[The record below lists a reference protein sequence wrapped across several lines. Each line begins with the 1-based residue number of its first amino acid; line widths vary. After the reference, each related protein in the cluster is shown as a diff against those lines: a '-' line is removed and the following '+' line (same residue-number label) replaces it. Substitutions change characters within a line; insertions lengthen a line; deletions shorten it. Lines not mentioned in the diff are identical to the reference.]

1 MSPEQP
7 AGCVVLWGGGADHL
21 GVNVGLG
28 DTCPVNF
35 ELYYD
40 GRISGTV
47 VGPDGQPMSGSIA
60 AFYAGPEKLNAAPV
74 GSQVKN
80 GYFEIQ
86 RLRPGRYRLL
96 FLPSAEERTSTREV
110 YYPGTRLAAEA
121 VLIEVGDGAHVDG
134 LHFTVF

>member
-1 MSPEQP
+1 M
-7 AGCVVLWGGGADHL
+7 
-21 GVNVGLG
+21 VNVGLG

-47 VGPDGQPMSGSIA
+47 VGPDGQPMGSIA

-86 RLRPGRYRLL
+86 RLWPGRYRLL
-96 FLPSAEERTSTREV
+96 FLPSAEERTSTHEV